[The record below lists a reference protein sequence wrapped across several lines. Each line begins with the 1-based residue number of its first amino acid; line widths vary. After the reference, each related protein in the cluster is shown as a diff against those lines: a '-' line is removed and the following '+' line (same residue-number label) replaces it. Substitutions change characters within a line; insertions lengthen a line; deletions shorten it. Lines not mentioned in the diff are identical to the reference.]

1 MSAQRPILPLLCLL
15 GLLVAPCAPAAGT
28 AAGER
33 IAYRILFAGEPS
45 GELDSTWDGRGGVR
59 THFSYR
65 DNGRGPDL
73 DETLQ
78 LDADGTPLRYE
89 VRGRSTFGAPVE
101 ERYRRRGTHAEWRS
115 TSDRGAAVLHGP
127 AFYLP
132 VERSFEID
140 ALVARALLLQP
151 AHALA
156 ALPGGQL
163 AISRRLTAT
172 LEDGARRIE
181 VGLYAI
187 TGWTLQPRLVWL
199 REDATHRLFAW
210 TTDSYVHLIDADW
223 ADQYRRI
230 DELQQQSEHDWYR
243 ELAQRTAHRPQGPL
257 LIRNVRVFDAE
268 QAVLGAASD
277 VYVSEGR
284 IAAVLPAGALGAAAQ
299 ARTVVDGTG
308 RVLLPGLYDM
318 HAHEEALGSV
328 LQVAG
333 GVTTSRDL
341 ANVNDFLAA
350 HRARIAAGETVGP
363 RIIANGFI
371 EGRSP
376 YSTRGGFV
384 VDSLDKAREAV
395 DWYAARGFRQLKLYN
410 SFRPEWVQP
419 LAEYAHTRGLRVGG
433 HVPAFMR
440 AEEAVRA
447 GYDELHHVNQVLL
460 NFLVRPGDDTRTLVR
475 FYRVADGAATLDLNS
490 PAVLDFVKLLR
501 ERGTVV
507 DPTLTV
513 HEDMFTHRQGTVDP
527 SYAAVFEHVPVELQR
542 NWRRNS
548 MNVNAGNA
556 GLYRLSYDQI
566 AAFVAQLHRA
576 GVPLVAGT
584 DDISGFTLH
593 RELELYVQAGIPAN
607 EVLRIATWNG
617 AKYTQTLA
625 DSGSVTPGKRA
636 DLVLVEGNPLEDIS
650 AIRRISMV
658 VQDGAV
664 YFPAELYEA
673 LGVRRF
679 VDPPALASVPAPAG

>member
-1 MSAQRPILPLLCLL
+1 MATDPAGDSRRARGAHIEALAAAFLRER
-15 GLLVAPCAPAAGT
+15 GLLPVAANANARG
-28 AAGER
+28 
-33 IAYRILFAGEPS
+33 
-45 GELDSTWDGRGGVR
+45 GELDLVMRDG
-59 THFSYR
+59 
-65 DNGRGPDL
+65 
-73 DETLQ
+73 ETLVFV
-78 LDADGTPLRYE
+78 E
-89 VRGRSTFGAPVE
+89 V
-101 ERYRRRGTHAEWRS
+101 RYRR
-115 TSDRGAAVLHGP
+115 
-127 AFYLP
+127 
-132 VERSFEID
+132 D
-140 ALVARALLLQP
+140 ARF
-151 AHALA
+151 
-156 ALPGGQL
+156 GG
-163 AISRRLTAT
+163 
-172 LEDGARRIE
+172 
-181 VGLYAI
+181 
-187 TGWTLQPRLVWL
+187 
-199 REDATHRLFAW
+199 
-210 TTDSYVHLIDADW
+210 
-223 ADQYRRI
+223 
-230 DELQQQSEHDWYR
+230 
-243 ELAQRTAHRPQGPL
+243 
-257 LIRNVRVFDAE
+257 
-268 QAVLGAASD
+268 GAASVD
-277 VYVSEGR
+277 AGKRRR
-284 IAAVLPAGALGAAAQ
+284 IVLAAE
-299 ARTVVDGTG
+299 
-308 RVLLPGLYDM
+308 
-318 HAHEEALGSV
+318 H
-328 LQVAG
+328 
-333 GVTTSRDL
+333 
-341 ANVNDFLAA
+341 FLAA

-384 VDSLDKAREAV
+384 VDSLEKAREAV

-419 LAEYAHTRGLRVGG
+419 LAEYAHARGLRVGG

-447 GYDELHHVNQVLL
+447 GYDELHHANQVLL